1 MLKFMAFISL
11 VLSLSFAAG
20 CATTTME
27 NVNKGA
33 QESGKPVGQVLRV
46 PGSFSQGV
54 AEGIAG
60 EPASN
65 PYGR

>member
-1 MLKFMAFISL
+1 MSKIIS
-11 VLSLSFAAG
+11 VLSITLLLFLSG
-20 CATTTME
+20 CASTME

-33 QESGKPVGQVLRV
+33 EEGGKPVGQVLRV

-60 EPASN
+60 QPTSN